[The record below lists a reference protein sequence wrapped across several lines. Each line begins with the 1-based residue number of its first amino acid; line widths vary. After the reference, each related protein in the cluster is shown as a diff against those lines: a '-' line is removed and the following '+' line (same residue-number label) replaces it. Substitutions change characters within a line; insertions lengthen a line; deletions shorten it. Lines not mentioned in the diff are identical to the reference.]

1 MATGN
6 CLVCQAG
13 GKRPFTEV
21 EGRFYWQCDHCHA
34 VWLDPSQRL
43 DAAAEAAHYRLHEN
57 RADDPAYRQFLS
69 RLASPLLERLGD
81 GLQGLD
87 FGCGPG
93 PALAAMLSEAGH
105 EVQLYD
111 PLFANDLDAL
121 QQQYDFITCTE
132 VLEHCHD
139 PAAVLAL
146 FDTLLKPGG
155 WLGIM
160 TGMLSGEIDFAQW
173 HYRRDP
179 THVVFYRQETFAVIA
194 DAYRWQCAFP
204 ARDIAL
210 LKKPA

>member
-1 MATGN
+1 MIMA
-6 CLVCQAG
+6 VCPVCRAG
-13 GKRPFTEV
+13 ETRPFMEV
-21 EGRFYWQCDHCHA
+21 EGRFYWQCGHCQA

-43 DAAAEAAHYRLHEN
+43 DADAEAAHYRLHEN
-57 RADDPAYRQFLS
+57 RVDDPAYRQFLS
-69 RLASPLLERLGD
+69 RLANPLLERLGD

-93 PALAAMLSEAGH
+93 PALAAMISEAGYGM
-105 EVQLYD
+105 QLYD
-111 PLFANDLDAL
+111 PLFADHPEAL
-121 QQQYDFITCTE
+121 QRSYDFITCTE

-146 FDTLLKPGG
+146 FDSLLKPGG

-160 TGMLSGEIDFAQW
+160 TGMLSAEIDFAQW

-179 THVVFYRQETFAVIA
+179 THVVFYRQATFACIA
-194 DAYRWQCAFP
+194 DGYRWHGEFP
-204 ARDIAL
+204 SRDVVL